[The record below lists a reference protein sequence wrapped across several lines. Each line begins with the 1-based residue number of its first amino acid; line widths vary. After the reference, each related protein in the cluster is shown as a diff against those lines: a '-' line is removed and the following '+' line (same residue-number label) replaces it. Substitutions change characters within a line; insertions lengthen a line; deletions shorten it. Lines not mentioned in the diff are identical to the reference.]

1 MHTFTLR
8 TLSKA
13 VSLVILGGLLG
24 ACQDEASTPEPQKEA
39 SPMYAKGLTLTVP
52 SDTDLVDTEIVSPSL
67 APINTNTD
75 YVSFISPLYGEYQ
88 ASQPVLEQAS
98 QSDEYWLNVTGAELN
113 AGVTLTMSQA
123 ASLVRIAPRSDLSSG
138 ALMHAEAIAP
148 ERVQIQRIGQAPQ
161 GKAASSS
168 PQASESLVKSM
179 VSAEA
184 LASAGL
190 VDDSSA
196 LQMSEKATAGEYR
209 LQVNQPLTPSANYLV
224 NVKEKGSPYQLSL
237 KAPTAVAADA
247 QSVGIKLALSQ
258 SDNQFA
264 PQAKLKQ
271 ADGEIQTIAM
281 VKRGD
286 TWQAQIPQGMQLAN
300 SNAGFSEIEV
310 TVQTQVDGRPVQRTV
325 KSVFKS
331 YVNSASIKPEVLTV
345 WDKGLPNQVNFEL
358 NIAETGRFGLS
369 GVLTGT
375 NAEGQRVAIMRTQ
388 AANWLTPESSKLKLM
403 FDPKLIQA
411 SGLQPPFEL
420 NELELQDQGQMARLS
435 FQANALVLTR

>member
-1 MHTFTLR
+1 MQPFTLR
-8 TLSKA
+8 TLSKM

-24 ACQDEASTPEPQKEA
+24 ACQDEAPAPEPQKDA
-39 SPMYAKGLTLTVP
+39 SPMYAKGLTLAAPTQ
-52 SDTDLVDTEIVSPSL
+52 SDIVDTHIASPTL
-67 APINTNTD
+67 APINTSTD
-75 YVSFISPLYGEYQ
+75 YVSFITPLYGEYQ

-113 AGVTLTMSQA
+113 AGVQLNLSQA
-123 ASLVRIAPRSDLSSG
+123 GSLVRIAPRGDVSTG
-138 ALMHAEAIAP
+138 ALMHADAVAP
-148 ERVQIQRIGQAPQ
+148 ERVQIQRIGQTPQ
-161 GKAASSS
+161 GKNAS
-168 PQASESLVKSM
+168 PQATESLVKSL
-179 VSAEA
+179 VSADA

-190 VDDSSA
+190 ADDSSA

-209 LQVNQPLTPSANYLV
+209 LQVSQPLVAKANYLV
-224 NVKEKGSPYQLSL
+224 NVKEKGSPYQLSI
-237 KAPTAVAADA
+237 KAPSAIAADA
-247 QSVGIKLALSQ
+247 QTVGVKLALSQ

-271 ADGEIQTIAM
+271 ADGTEQALAM
-281 VKRGD
+281 VKQGD
-286 TWQAQIPQGMQLAN
+286 EWQALVPADLPLAS
-300 SNAGFSEIEV
+300 SNAGLSEIEV

-325 KSVFKS
+325 KTAFKS

-345 WDKGLPNQVNFEL
+345 WDKGVPNQVNFEL
-358 NIAETGRFGLS
+358 DIAEAGRFGLS

-375 NAEGQRVAIMRTQ
+375 NAEGQKVAIMRTQ
-388 AANWLTPESSKLKLM
+388 AATWLTPESPKLKLM
-403 FDPKLIQA
+403 FDPTLIQA

>member
-1 MHTFTLR
+1 MPTFNMHTLGKLASVLA
-8 TLSKA
+8 LS
-13 VSLVILGGLLG
+13 GLLS
-24 ACQDEASTPEPQKEA
+24 ACQDDAPTPEPQKEA
-39 SPMYAKGLTLTVP
+39 SPMYAKGLTLTAP
-52 SDTDLVDTEIVSPSL
+52 SDTDLVDSNIASPIL

-75 YVSFISPLYGEYQ
+75 YVSFITPLYGEYQ
-88 ASQPVLEQAS
+88 ASLPILEQAS

-123 ASLVRIAPRSDLSSG
+123 ASLVRIAPRGDTSSG

-148 ERVQIQRIGQAPQ
+148 ERVQIQRVSQAPQ
-161 GKAASSS
+161 GKAAASS
-168 PQASESLVKSM
+168 AIATESLVKSM

-190 VDDSSA
+190 TDDSSA
-196 LQMSEKATAGEYR
+196 LQMSEKATPGEYR
-209 LQVNQPLTPSANYLV
+209 LQVSQPLTLSASYLV

-237 KAPTAVAADA
+237 KAPTVVAADA
-247 QSVGIKLALSQ
+247 QTLGLKLALSQ
-258 SDNQFA
+258 SDNTFE

-271 ADGEIQTIAM
+271 ADGEIQNITM
-281 VKRGD
+281 VKQGD

-310 TVQTQVDGRPVQRTV
+310 TVQTRVDGRPVQRTV

-358 NIAETGRFGLS
+358 DVAEAGRFGLS

-375 NAEGQRVAIMRTQ
+375 NAEGQKVAIMRTQ
-388 AANWLTPESSKLKLM
+388 AANWLTPESSKLKLI

-420 NELELQDQGQMARLS
+420 NGLELQDQGQMARLS

>member
-1 MHTFTLR
+1 MQPFTLR
-8 TLSKA
+8 TLSKM

-24 ACQDEASTPEPQKEA
+24 ACQDEAPAPEPQKDA
-39 SPMYAKGLTLTVP
+39 SPMYAKGLTLAAPTQ
-52 SDTDLVDTEIVSPSL
+52 SDLVDTNIASPTL
-67 APINTNTD
+67 APINTSTD
-75 YVSFISPLYGEYQ
+75 YVSFITPLYGEYQ

-113 AGVTLTMSQA
+113 AGVLLNLSQA
-123 ASLVRIAPRSDLSSG
+123 GSLVRIAPRGDVSTG
-138 ALMHAEAIAP
+138 ALMHADAVAP
-148 ERVQIQRIGQAPQ
+148 ERVQIQRIGQTPQ
-161 GKAASSS
+161 GKNAS
-168 PQASESLVKSM
+168 PQATESLVKSL
-179 VSAEA
+179 VSADA

-190 VDDSSA
+190 ADDSSA

-209 LQVNQPLTPSANYLV
+209 LQVSQPLVAKANYLV
-224 NVKEKGSPYQLSL
+224 NVKEKGSPYQLSI
-237 KAPTAVAADA
+237 KAPSAIAADA
-247 QSVGIKLALSQ
+247 QTVGVKLALSQ

-271 ADGEIQTIAM
+271 ADGTEQALAM
-281 VKRGD
+281 VKQGD
-286 TWQAQIPQGMQLAN
+286 EWQALVPADLPLAS
-300 SNAGFSEIEV
+300 SNAGLSEIEV

-325 KSVFKS
+325 KTAFKS

-345 WDKGLPNQVNFEL
+345 WDKGVPNQVNFEL
-358 NIAETGRFGLS
+358 DIAEAGRFGLS

-375 NAEGQRVAIMRTQ
+375 NAEGQKVAIMRTQ
-388 AANWLTPESSKLKLM
+388 AATWLTPESPKLKLM
-403 FDPKLIQA
+403 FDPTLIQA